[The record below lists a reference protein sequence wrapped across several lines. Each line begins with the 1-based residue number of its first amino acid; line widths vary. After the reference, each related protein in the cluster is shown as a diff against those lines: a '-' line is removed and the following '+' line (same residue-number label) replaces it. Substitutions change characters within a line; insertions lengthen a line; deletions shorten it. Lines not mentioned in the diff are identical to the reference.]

1 MNEYITLAFFP
12 FALVHFAYVLSITKK
27 NFGLIDIFWGAGI
40 GSFALAALLFG
51 ENVGPRLVLISL
63 LVLIWATRLSVF
75 LYKRNMGH
83 KEDYRYADMRK
94 SWGKQA
100 NAIAYGKIFLLQ
112 FFLMLVISL
121 PVWIVFREK
130 GPAFHWPDYLGFI
143 LWAVGITWEAIADKQ
158 KSQFKKENPEG
169 VCDIGLWSLSRHP
182 NYFGESLLWWGIALV
197 SFGTGNALG
206 FISPAILTFS
216 LLKVSG
222 IPLIEKRHANDPKYQ
237 DYMKNTPKFIPSIS
251 KMLKARG

>member
-1 MNEYITLAFFP
+1 MTDYLDLAIFP
-12 FALVHFAYVLSITKK
+12 FGLVHFAYVLSITKR

-51 ENVGPRLVLISL
+51 QGAGPRLVIISL
-63 LVLIWATRLSVF
+63 MVILWATRLSLF

-83 KEDYRYADMRK
+83 EEDYRYAEMRK

-100 NAIAYGKIFLLQ
+100 NAIAYGKIFILQ
-112 FFLMLVISL
+112 FVLMLVIAL
-121 PVWIVFREK
+121 PVWTVYRSTSS
-130 GPAFHWPDYLGFI
+130 PLHWPDYVGLGIWGLGLF
-143 LWAVGITWEAIADKQ
+143 WEALADRQ
-158 KSQFKKENPEG
+158 KSAFKKENPDAICR
-169 VCDIGLWSLSRHP
+169 VGLWSLSRHP

-206 FISPAILTFS
+206 FISPAVLTFS

-222 IPLIEKRHANDPKYQ
+222 IPLIEKRHAGEPEYE
-237 DYMKNTPKFIPSIS
+237 DYKRSTPKFIPSLS
-251 KMLKARG
+251 KLLRSKG

>member
-1 MNEYITLAFFP
+1 MNQFLELALFP
-12 FALVHFAYVLSITKK
+12 FALIHFAYLLSITKK

-51 ENVGPRLVLISL
+51 ESVGPRLVLISL
-63 LVLIWATRLSVF
+63 LVIIWAIRLSRF

-83 KEDYRYADMRK
+83 EEDYRYAEMRE

-100 NAIAYGKIFLLQ
+100 NAVAYGKIFLLQ
-112 FFLMLVISL
+112 FALMLVISL
-121 PVWIVFREK
+121 PVWVVFRDK
-130 GPAFHWPDYLGFI
+130 GPHFHWPDYVGFG
-143 LWAVGITWEAIADKQ
+143 LWAIGITWEAIADKQ
-158 KSQFKKENPEG
+158 KSEFKKENPNT
-169 VCDIGLWSLSRHP
+169 VCRVGLWSLSRHP

-222 IPLIEKRHANDPKYQ
+222 IPLIEKKHADNPEYQ
-237 DYMKNTPKFIPSIS
+237 DYMKTTPKFIPSLS
-251 KMLKARG
+251 KMFSRN

>member
-1 MNEYITLAFFP
+1 MNAYLELALFP
-12 FALVHFAYVLSITKK
+12 FSLVHFAYLLSITKK

-51 ENVGPRLVLISL
+51 QNVGPRLVLISFM
-63 LVLIWATRLSVF
+63 VIIWATRLSIF

-83 KEDYRYADMRK
+83 KEDYRYAEMRK
-94 SWGKQA
+94 NWGKQA

-121 PVWIVFREK
+121 PVWIVSQNP
-130 GPAFHWPDYLGFI
+130 GPTLHWPDYVGLLF
-143 LWAVGITWEAIADKQ
+143 WVVGILWEAIADKQ
-158 KSQFKKENPEG
+158 KSEFKKNHPDG
-169 VCDIGLWSLSRHP
+169 VCQIGLWNLSRHP
-182 NYFGESLLWWGIALV
+182 NYFGESLLWWGIGLV

-206 FISPAILTFS
+206 FISPLILTFS

-222 IPLIEKRHANDPKYQ
+222 IPLIEKKHADDPDYQ
-237 DYMKNTPKFIPSIS
+237 EYMKTTPKIIPSLR
-251 KMLKARG
+251 KMFKAQG